1 MEAKP
6 ANDRKILAG
15 NLVFSLPNKGKW
27 TLVSLLLSDTYLGFS
42 SRRAREDQ
50 QTPRQEF
57 AAKP

>member
-1 MEAKP
+1 MQAKT
-6 ANDRKILAG
+6 ADDRKILAC

-42 SRRAREDQ
+42 SRRAREDH